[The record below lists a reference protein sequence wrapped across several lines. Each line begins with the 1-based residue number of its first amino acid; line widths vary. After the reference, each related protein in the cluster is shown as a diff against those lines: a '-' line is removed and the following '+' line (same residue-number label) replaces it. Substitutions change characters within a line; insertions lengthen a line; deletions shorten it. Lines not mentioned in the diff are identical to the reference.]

1 MKRITSNILRTNP
14 EAAESLPGFILTVD
28 NYPTLDRDA
37 LDLAESL
44 GFTQVGEGR
53 FVGVDNTL
61 AEYTFERTE
70 PLPAR
75 RLSDLTYGTAFVFP
89 NDLATVYTYQ
99 GFPGRV
105 KNYMVESASTYI
117 ETDLNLEVIDNI

>member
-44 GFTQVGEGR
+44 GFTQIGEGR

-61 AEYTFERTE
+61 AEYTFERWE
-70 PLPAR
+70 PLPAV
-75 RLSDLTYGTAFVFP
+75 RLSDLTVGTSFVFP
-89 NDLATVYTYQ
+89 NDLTTVYEYQ

-105 KNYMVESASTYI
+105 KNYMAESAGTYI
-117 ETDLNLEVIDNI
+117 ETDINLEVNPNV